1 MGRSDEPARRLVLP
15 WAPLGLVVV
24 VIPLQRGALGDEPLA
39 SPLLAAVVVLV
50 PPVGAGELVVAAPG
64 TLDPAPPSSP
74 CNPPWGVGRA
84 LALATLPSRRAA
96 VPRAVLTAL
105 KPVMMTGVVG
115 AALLVLILKARLP
128 RAALPLRMAWT
139 SPSPA
144 LLQVLGV
151 RLVPLA

>member
-1 MGRSDEPARRLVLP
+1 MLP
-15 WAPLGLVVV
+15 WAPLGTVVV

-39 SPLLAAVVVLV
+39 SPLLAAVAVLA
-50 PPVGAGELVVAAPG
+50 PLVGAGELVVAAPG
-64 TLDPAPPSSP
+64 TLAPAPPSSP

-84 LALATLPSRRAA
+84 LAPASLPSRRAA
-96 VPRAVLTAL
+96 VPRAVQTAL
-105 KPVMMTGVVG
+105 TPATMTGVVG

>member
-15 WAPLGLVVV
+15 WAPFGLVVV

-50 PPVGAGELVVAAPG
+50 PPVGAGVLVVEAPG
-64 TLDPAPPSSP
+64 TLTPGPPSSP
-74 CNPPWGVGRA
+74 CFPWGAGRA

-105 KPVMMTGVVG
+105 RPAIMTGVAG

>member
-50 PPVGAGELVVAAPG
+50 PPVGAGVLVVVAPG
-64 TLDPAPPSSP
+64 TLTPAPPSSP
-74 CNPPWGVGRA
+74 RFPWGAGRA

-105 KPVMMTGVVG
+105 RPAIMTGVVG